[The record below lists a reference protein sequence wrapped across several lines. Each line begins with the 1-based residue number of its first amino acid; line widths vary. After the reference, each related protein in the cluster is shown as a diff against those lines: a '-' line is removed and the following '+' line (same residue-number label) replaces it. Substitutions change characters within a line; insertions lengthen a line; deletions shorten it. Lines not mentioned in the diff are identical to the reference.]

1 MVFSFWMILMTRKP
15 SLSFF
20 GRIARWTATLAG
32 AGLAAA
38 APAQAEKPS
47 ATSVD
52 PAAAPAEWVRYAEIV
67 TAAVTR
73 QLEAGT
79 ETAARLR
86 ASLDATRPAPDQP
99 TKPFVLKIWIDAD
112 GTVSRIDHAPF
123 AQQEANADLNA
134 LLVGQP
140 MPSRPPKDMLLPLRI
155 MIQLPPPA
163 TGEAAQ
169 ALDDANRKLQPPPGQ
184 DRPATDPLGL
194 PERGSVNRLNLE
206 GQPGSRPRTLH

>member
-1 MVFSFWMILMTRKP
+1 MILMTRKP

-47 ATSVD
+47 STSVD
-52 PAAAPAEWVRYAEIV
+52 PAAAPAEWVRYAEIATV
-67 TAAVTR
+67 AVTR

-86 ASLDATRPAPDQP
+86 ASLDATRPALDQP
-99 TKPFVLKIWIDAD
+99 TRPFVLKIWIDAD

-123 AQQEANADLNA
+123 ADAQANADLNA
-134 LLVGQP
+134 LLVGES
-140 MPSRPPKDMLLPLRI
+140 MPSRPPKDMLLPLRVLI
-155 MIQLPPPA
+155 ELPPAPPA
-163 TGEAAQ
+163 ARDGSP
-169 ALDDANRKLQPPPGQ
+169 ALDDANRRLQPPPGQ
-184 DRPATDPLGL
+184 DRPVTDPLGL
-194 PERGSVNRLNLE
+194 PERGGVNRLNLE
-206 GQPGSRPRTLH
+206 GQPGSRPHTHH